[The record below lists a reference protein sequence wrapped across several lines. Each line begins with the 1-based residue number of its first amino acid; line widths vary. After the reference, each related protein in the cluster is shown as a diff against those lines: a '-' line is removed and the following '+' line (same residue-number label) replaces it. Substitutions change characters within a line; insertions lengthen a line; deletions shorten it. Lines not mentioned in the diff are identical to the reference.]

1 MQPLLS
7 DKQVASKVCE
17 KAMDALTGFMGEISL
32 PDLLKVNSAMLQT
45 LSNLKDDGLQIKY
58 RESPVRKVV

>member
-7 DKQVASKVCE
+7 DKQNASKVCE
-17 KAMDALTGFMGEISL
+17 KAMDALAGFMGEISL

-45 LSNLKDDGLQIKY
+45 LSNFKDERLLLKY
-58 RESPVRKVV
+58 RELPLRKVV